1 MSTEGFGEPQGGAPM
16 NREGFGEPQ
25 GGAPMSSIGS
35 YLAASATVAA
45 SLAERPGVA
54 AVERA
59 ARLVADALAGGGQ
72 VLFCGNGGSA
82 ADAQHLAAELV
93 GRLQLDRPAYR
104 AVALTTD
111 TSVLTAVGND
121 YGYADVFARQ
131 VEGLGR
137 GGDVLVAISTSG
149 RSENVLRAAAAART
163 RGMAVVALLGPAA
176 SPLDGAADLALHVD
190 GEAAGLVQQGH
201 ITIGHALC
209 GWVERR
215 LAGQSPTGADDAAGD
230 GAEGQ

>member
-1 MSTEGFGEPQGGAPM
+1 MSG
-16 NREGFGEPQ
+16 
-25 GGAPMSSIGS
+25 SDIGD
-35 YLAASATVAA
+35 YLASSAKVAA
-45 SLAERPGVA
+45 ALAERPGAA

-59 ARLVADALAGGGQ
+59 ARLVADALAGGVQ

-93 GRLQLDRPAYR
+93 GRLQLERPAYR

-137 GGDVLVAISTSG
+137 AGDVLVAISTSG
-149 RSENVLRAAAAART
+149 RSENVLRAAATAKA
-163 RGMAVVALLGPAA
+163 RGMAVIAFLGPAA
-176 SPLDGAADLALHVD
+176 SPLDEGGADLALHVD
-190 GEAAGLVQQGH
+190 GEIAGLVQQGH

-209 GWVERR
+209 GWVERQ
-215 LAGQSPTGADDAAGD
+215 LASRGPGPLRP
-230 GAEGQ
+230 

>member
-1 MSTEGFGEPQGGAPM
+1 MSDDGH
-16 NREGFGEPQ
+16 
-25 GGAPMSSIGS
+25 IGS
-35 YLAASATVAA
+35 YLASSAAVAA
-45 SLAERPGVA
+45 ALAERPGVA

-93 GRLQLDRPAYR
+93 GRYLLDRPAWR

-121 YGYADVFARQ
+121 FGYADVFARQ

-137 GGDVLVAISTSG
+137 PGDVLVALSTSG
-149 RSENVLRAAAAART
+149 RSENVLRAAAAAKAA
-163 RGMAVVALLGPAA
+163 GMAVVAFLGPAA

-190 GEAAGLVQQGH
+190 GDSAGLIQQGH

-215 LAGQSPTGADDAAGD
+215 LVDR
-230 GAEGQ
+230 

>member
-1 MSTEGFGEPQGGAPM
+1 MSD
-16 NREGFGEPQ
+16 
-25 GGAPMSSIGS
+25 SDIGD
-35 YLAASATVAA
+35 YLASSAKAA
-45 SLAERPGVA
+45 AALAERPGAA
-54 AVERA
+54 AVARA

-93 GRLQLDRPAYR
+93 GRLQRERPAYR

-137 GGDVLVAISTSG
+137 AGDVLVAISTSG
-149 RSENVLRAAAAART
+149 RSENVLRAAATAKA
-163 RGMAVVALLGPAA
+163 RGMAVIAFLGPAA
-176 SPLDGAADLALHVD
+176 SPLDDGAEVALHVD
-190 GEAAGLVQQGH
+190 GEVAGLVQQGH

-209 GWVERR
+209 GWVEQWLARR
-215 LAGQSPTGADDAAGD
+215 GPGPLRP
-230 GAEGQ
+230 

>member
-1 MSTEGFGEPQGGAPM
+1 
-16 NREGFGEPQ
+16 
-25 GGAPMSSIGS
+25 MSSIGS

-93 GRLQLDRPAYR
+93 GRLQLERPAYR

-149 RSENVLRAAAAART
+149 RSENVLRAAAAAKA
-163 RGMAVVALLGPAA
+163 RGMAVIAFLGPAA
-176 SPLDGAADLALHVD
+176 SPLDEGGADLALHVD
-190 GEAAGLVQQGH
+190 GEIAGLVQQGH

-209 GWVERR
+209 GWVERQ
-215 LAGQSPTGADDAAGD
+215 LASRGPGPLRP
-230 GAEGQ
+230 

>member
-1 MSTEGFGEPQGGAPM
+1 MSDSDIDTYLK
-16 NREGFGEPQ
+16 
-25 GGAPMSSIGS
+25 SS
-35 YLAASATVAA
+35 AEVAA
-45 SLAERPGVA
+45 SLGERPGVA
-54 AVERA
+54 AVQRA
-59 ARLVADALAGGGQ
+59 AELVADALAGGGQ

-93 GRLQLDRPAYR
+93 GRLQLERPAYR

-137 GGDVLVAISTSG
+137 PGDVLVAISTSG
-149 RSENVLRAAAAART
+149 RSDNVLRAAAAAKAK
-163 RGMAVVALLGPAA
+163 GMAVVAFLGPAA
-176 SPLDGAADLALHVD
+176 SPLDDDADLALHVD
-190 GEAAGLVQQGH
+190 GDVAGLVQQGH

-209 GWVERR
+209 GWVERE
-215 LAGQSPTGADDAAGD
+215 LAGARPGT
-230 GAEGQ
+230 

>member
-1 MSTEGFGEPQGGAPM
+1 MSD
-16 NREGFGEPQ
+16 
-25 GGAPMSSIGS
+25 SDIDS
-35 YLAASATVAA
+35 YLKSSAEVAA
-45 SLAERPGVA
+45 SLGERPGVA
-54 AVERA
+54 AVQRA
-59 ARLVADALAGGGQ
+59 AELVADALAAGGQ

-93 GRLQLDRPAYR
+93 GRLQLERPAYR

-137 GGDVLVAISTSG
+137 PGDVLVAISTSG
-149 RSENVLRAAAAART
+149 RSENVLRAAASARA
-163 RGMAVVALLGPAA
+163 RGMAVIAFLGPAP
-176 SPLDGAADLALHVD
+176 SPLDEDADLALHVD
-190 GEAAGLVQQGH
+190 GDVAGLVQQGH
-201 ITIGHALC
+201 ITIGHAIC

-215 LAGQSPTGADDAAGD
+215 LATGA
-230 GAEGQ
+230 

>member
-1 MSTEGFGEPQGGAPM
+1 MDVA
-16 NREGFGEPQ
+16 
-25 GGAPMSSIGS
+25 A
-35 YLAASATVAA
+35 YLATSAAAAA
-45 SLAERPGVA
+45 SLAARPGAA

-59 ARLVADALAGGGQ
+59 ARLVAGALAAGGQ

-93 GRLQLDRPAYR
+93 GRLAIERPAYR

-131 VEGLGR
+131 VEALGR
-137 GGDVLVAISTSG
+137 PGDVLVAITTSG
-149 RSENVLRAAAAART
+149 RSENVLRAATAAKRI
-163 RGMAVVALLGPAA
+163 GLHVIALLGPAR
-176 SPLDGAADLALHVD
+176 SPLDETADLALHVD
-190 GEAAGLVQQGH
+190 GAVAGVVQQGH

-209 GWVERR
+209 GWVEAA
-215 LAGQSPTGADDAAGD
+215 LAGRG
-230 GAEGQ
+230 